1 MTHTLPGADI
11 RGFYA
16 ALGIELPQWSSEN
29 AMTRCAFDPDGHNRG
44 DRDPSLSISLI
55 SGAYNC
61 HACGAKGGAYDAAL
75 ALGHDPASAMKL
87 LVRYGLAPERR
98 ARPPPP
104 RRCALVIAARHA
116 NGGPRNL
123 RHREAHFGCQPTS
136 CCGGS
141 ANCSTVPT

>member
-29 AMTRCAFDPDGHNRG
+29 AMTRCAFDPDAHNRG

-87 LVRYGLAPERR
+87 LVRYGLAPELEHDHRR
-98 ARPPPP
+98 RELRP
-104 RRCALVIAARHA
+104 VIAARHA
-116 NGGPRNL
+116 NGGPRSL

-136 CCGGS
+136 CGGGS
-141 ANCSTVPT
+141 ANCSIVPT